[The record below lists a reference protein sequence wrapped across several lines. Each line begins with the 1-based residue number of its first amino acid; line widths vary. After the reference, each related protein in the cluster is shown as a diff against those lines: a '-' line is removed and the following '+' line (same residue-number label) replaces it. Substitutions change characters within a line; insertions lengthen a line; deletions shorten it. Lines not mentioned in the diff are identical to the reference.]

1 MQPAAGRDRHL
12 GLRAGL
18 PRLHPPAARRRRD
31 DSRWSCGDGID
42 SPTTFAL
49 GEVVEGVV
57 FTSSGFAAPGSPMA
71 AYQKKYQAKY
81 GKAPESIMDALGY
94 DLAKIIE
101 AAVTKA
107 DSVEPAKVR
116 EALANLE
123 NVQGATAVDQ
133 LQGRQRHADPAG
145 QRASASKAASAC
157 WSAARRPTPR
167 SCPTPKLD
175 MNAAQY
181 AWRHAVAQRTWM
193 CATAPSRPCAASTW
207 R

>member
-1 MQPAAGRDRHL
+1 MDPQPDVIVTSAFEPDFPAFIRQLRGAGVKI
-12 GLRAGL
+12 
-18 PRLHPPAARRRRD
+18 PVV
-31 DSRWSCGDGID
+31 CGDGID

-57 FTSSGFAAPGSPMA
+57 FTSSGFAAPGSPME

-116 EALANLE
+116 AALADLE
-123 NVQGATAVDQ
+123 NVQGATAVISYKGGNGTPTRPVNV
-133 LQGRQRHADPAG
+133 LRIEGNKRVLVSSKAPDPAIIP
-145 QRASASKAASAC
+145 A
-157 WSAARRPTPR
+157 PR
-167 SCPTPKLD
+167 LD
-175 MNAAQY
+175 LNAAQ
-181 AWRHAVAQRTWM
+181 
-193 CATAPSRPCAASTW
+193 
-207 R
+207 